1 MVYFNAMMYPAFMLK
16 YPLLP
21 IILLSFLAD
30 LPAQNSAPLFFDLGD
45 KAALLSTLFDSDF
58 IEPNGEVLWEPL
70 TFADRLMVST
80 SDDSLFHTRLDTI
93 LYFSSFGIQQAVAVF
108 ATYNYQKK
116 KLNAC
121 QACGAQLSFATFDE
135 TVTGQWQI
143 ERFAKHLM
151 ALGSLGE
158 NGETELL
165 QFGENQWCLQLKMG
179 WMGQGIYS
187 EHVSF
192 VNLDDFSTIFTFVS
206 HEDNSGVLHLPAERA
221 YSFDRSIH
229 FLNQEPERATAWW
242 EFDLVS
248 RGTNLSE
255 TEELT
260 VPANYVKRYR
270 YDWETRSYTRACP

>member
-1 MVYFNAMMYPAFMLK
+1 MLRK
-16 YPLLP
+16 FLLP
-21 IILLSFLAD
+21 VIPFVFCACLRS
-30 LPAQNSAPLFFDLGD
+30 QTTAPLFFDLSD
-45 KAALLSTLFDSDF
+45 KQALLTTLFDSDLMAT
-58 IEPNGEVLWEPL
+58 NGEVLWEPL
-70 TFADRLMVST
+70 SFSDRLMVST

-93 LYFSSFGIQQAVAVF
+93 LFFSTFGIEQAVAIF
-108 ATYNYQKK
+108 ATYNYQKNH
-116 KLNAC
+116 LNAC

-143 ERFAKHLM
+143 ERFAKHLT

-158 NGETELL
+158 NGDIELV

-179 WMGQGIYS
+179 WMGQGILS

-206 HEDNSGVLHLPAERA
+206 HEDNSGVLHLPAERS

-229 FLNQEPERATAWW
+229 FLNQEQERTAAWW
-242 EFDLVS
+242 EFDVVS

-260 VPANYVKRYR
+260 VPANYVQRYQ
-270 YDWETRSYTRACP
+270 YDWQTRSYTKACP